1 MPQNRYYKNYQNSID
16 FLDKIER
23 FGIMPINEE
32 IGADGETR
40 NIVNTFEQQL
50 GKDMDDEL
58 LRVAVLDHL
67 QNVGLYWIARGGDID
82 TVRERIIQAAV
93 PVKQRLAIT
102 DGELEQLAL
111 NCYPE
116 YTKRERYTV
125 GVSSPIYRET
135 TNLAQEIARM
145 NDFFDYSTECFRF
158 GIDLLDDAMSGGV
171 MRKQI
176 LSIIGAPNCMKT
188 SLLLNGVADWID
200 RGNQRVT
207 FFSLDMDVVFI
218 MQRLIMREL
227 RCGWNVFESLRR
239 ARTDEYR
246 TAEKRVIDRY
256 QGKLHIIANGGK
268 RINLDDVCKHIR
280 YIKPDVVVIDYL
292 TLLKDP
298 FDRQQSDYDIANR
311 GMALLQEYTR
321 THQCITV
328 IVSQMSMESRREQ
341 ERGGVPAARGGGI
354 VSEIADVELALYKK
368 KDFCADI
375 NGCYQTHIIAQIT
388 KNRKGESG
396 RYFDLDFKGA
406 SMLFT
411 GMATEIL
418 PNAPKKNAFTEAF
431 GIVS

>member
-1 MPQNRYYKNYQNSID
+1 MGNFLENYRDSQE
-16 FLDKIER
+16 FFAKLDR
-23 FGIMPINEE
+23 LGIMPVNEA
-32 IGADGETR
+32 IGGEGETR
-40 NIVNTFEQQL
+40 NIERAFDHFQGDAV
-50 GKDMDDEL
+50 DESL
-58 LRVAVLDHL
+58 LRTAIMDNLE
-67 QNVGLYWIARGGDID
+67 NIGLFWIAKGGDVE
-82 TVRERIIQAAV
+82 TVRERVLEAAA
-93 PVKQRLAIT
+93 PVKKRLNIT

-111 NCYPE
+111 NCYPK
-116 YTKRERYTV
+116 YTEKERRFL
-125 GVSSPIYRET
+125 GVSNPIYRDA
-135 TNLAQEIARM
+135 TNIEREIAHM

-158 GIDLLDDAMSGGV
+158 GIDLLDDAMTGGV

-188 SLLLNGVADWID
+188 SLLLNGIADWID

-246 TAEKRVIDRY
+246 AAEKRVIDRY
-256 QGKLHIIANGGK
+256 QGKLHIIANGTK

-280 YIKPDVVVIDYL
+280 YVKPDIVVIDYL
-292 TLLKDP
+292 TLLKDI
-298 FDRQQSDYDIANR
+298 DKNQSDYDIANR

-321 THQCITV
+321 AHQCITV
-328 IVSQMSMESRREQ
+328 IVSQMSLESRREQ
-341 ERGGVPAARGGGI
+341 ERGGAPAARGGGI
-354 VSEIADVELALYKK
+354 VSEIADVEIALFKK
-368 KDFCADI
+368 KDFCPDMY
-375 NGCYQTHIIAQIT
+375 GERLTHIIANIT

-411 GMATEIL
+411 GMATEIF